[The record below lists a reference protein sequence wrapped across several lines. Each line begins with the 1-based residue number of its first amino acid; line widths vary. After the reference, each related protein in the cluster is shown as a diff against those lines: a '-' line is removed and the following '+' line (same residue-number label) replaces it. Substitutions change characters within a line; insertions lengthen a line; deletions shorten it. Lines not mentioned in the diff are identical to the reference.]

1 MKRVVV
7 SLAAGIA
14 LAEWLSQPLPTW
26 LYLIALPLLL
36 AASFAIYKL
45 GDRWKTLFRCILVLL
60 FVVCGMAL
68 HQSAQPHS
76 SLSEGRY
83 TMRIQLNDTPQH
95 TTHSLRAKAVVHDV
109 LRDGRW
115 QPTSE
120 TIMTFFAPDSA
131 ALTLRSGDILEVTT
145 RLRLPADSNF
155 TSTFN
160 YRTYLRRQGIVHT
173 CYIHNNRY
181 QLLEHSPTTLRHLS
195 QNMQQ
200 RASTFLLN
208 HHLSPQHRI
217 TAAALLLGMRDR
229 RLDSTRSQYTKAG
242 IVHLLCVSGLH
253 VGLLV
258 YFVGLLLQPLGNR
271 RSMRILRATAQLV
284 ALWLFV
290 FVSGM
295 APATLRAGIM
305 FSLFVIARM
314 LQRDWHP
321 FNTLCVAATL
331 SLCVRPMMLFDVGF
345 LDSYAAMS
353 GIIGFMPMLN
363 KIVPD
368 VPWES
373 NKPLPFLIVGSIG
386 KYLWDLFCM
395 TIAAQMMVLP
405 FMLYYFHQFP
415 TYFAITNLLI
425 VPFAGLLL
433 VTALCIILLSFW
445 TWAADIAA
453 WLLNAELGIVDGI
466 VARVAAL
473 PHSEIAVPYFSP
485 AMVFLAYAA
494 LLVVFLW
501 LQSAQTNEKTALPRP

>member
-26 LYLIALPLLL
+26 LYLLALPLLL

-45 GDRWKTLFRCILVLL
+45 GDRWKTLFRCILALL
-60 FVVCGMAL
+60 FAVCGMAL

-76 SLSEGRY
+76 SLSESRY

-120 TIMTFFAPDSA
+120 TIMTYFAPDSA
-131 ALTLRSGDILEVTT
+131 ALALRSGDILEVTT

-155 TSTFN
+155 TPTFN
-160 YRTYLRRQGIVHT
+160 YRTYLRCQGIVHT

-181 QLLEHSPTTLRHLS
+181 QLLEHRPTTLRHLS

-200 RASTFLLN
+200 RASTFLIN

-217 TAAALLLGMRDR
+217 TAAALLLGIRDH
-229 RLDSTRSQYTKAG
+229 RLDYTRSQYTKAG

-271 RSMRILRATAQLV
+271 QSMRILRATAQLV

-314 LQRDWHP
+314 LQRDQQP

-345 LDSYAAMS
+345 QYSYAAMA
-353 GIIGFMPMLN
+353 GIIGFYPTLQ
-363 KIVPD
+363 KIVSAND
-368 VPWES
+368 NTTQS
-373 NKPLPFLIVGSIG
+373 SAIAIVRSVG
-386 KYLWDLFCM
+386 KQLWDLLCL
-395 TIAAQMMVLP
+395 TLAAQVAVLP
-405 FMLYYFHQFP
+405 LTLYYFHQFP

-485 AMVFLAYAA
+485 AMVVLAYAA
-494 LLVVFLW
+494 LLVAFLW
-501 LQSAQTNEKTALPRP
+501 LQSAQTNEKTASPRP

>member
-7 SLAAGIA
+7 SLATGIA
-14 LAEWLSQPLPTW
+14 LAEWVSQPLPTW
-26 LYLIALPLLL
+26 LYLLALPLLL

-45 GDRWKTLFRCILVLL
+45 GDRWKTLFRCILALL

-76 SLSEGRY
+76 SLSESRY

-120 TIMTFFAPDSA
+120 TIMTYFAPNSA

-181 QLLEHSPTTLRHLS
+181 QLLEHRPTTLRHLS

-208 HHLSPQHRI
+208 HHLSLQHRI
-217 TAAALLLGMRDR
+217 TAAALLLGMRDQ

-314 LQRDWHP
+314 LQRDQQP

-345 LDSYAAMS
+345 QYSYAAMA
-353 GIIGFMPMLN
+353 GIIGFYPTLQ
-363 KIVPD
+363 KIVSAND
-368 VPWES
+368 NTTQS
-373 NKPLPFLIVGSIG
+373 SAIAIARSVG
-386 KYLWDLFCM
+386 KQLWDLLCL
-395 TIAAQMMVLP
+395 TLAAQVAVLP
-405 FMLYYFHQFP
+405 LTLYYFHQFP

-453 WLLNAELGIVDGI
+453 WLLDAELGIVDGI

-473 PHSEIAVPYFSP
+473 PHSEIAVHYFSP
-485 AMVFLAYAA
+485 AMVVLAYAA
-494 LLVVFLW
+494 LLVAFLW
-501 LQSAQTNEKTALPRP
+501 LQSAQKNEKTALPRP

>member
-26 LYLIALPLLL
+26 LYLLALPLLL

-45 GDRWKTLFRCILVLL
+45 GDRWKTLFRCILALL

-120 TIMTFFAPDSA
+120 TIMTYFAPDSA

-181 QLLEHSPTTLRHLS
+181 QLLEHRPTTLRHLS

-200 RASTFLLN
+200 RTSTFLLN
-208 HHLSPQHRI
+208 HHLSLQHRI
-217 TAAALLLGMRDR
+217 TAAALLLGIRDR

-271 RSMRILRATAQLV
+271 QSMRILRATAQLV

-314 LQRDWHP
+314 LQRDQQP

-345 LDSYAAMS
+345 QYSYAAMAS
-353 GIIGFMPMLN
+353 IIGFYPTLQ
-363 KIVPD
+363 KIVSAND
-368 VPWES
+368 NTTQS
-373 NKPLPFLIVGSIG
+373 SAIAIARSVG
-386 KYLWDLFCM
+386 KQLWDLLCL
-395 TIAAQMMVLP
+395 TLAAQVAVLP
-405 FMLYYFHQFP
+405 LTLYYFHQFP

-473 PHSEIAVPYFSP
+473 PYSEIAVPYFSP
-485 AMVFLAYAA
+485 AMVVLAYAA
-494 LLVVFLW
+494 LLVAFLW
-501 LQSAQTNEKTALPRP
+501 LQSAQKNEKTALPRP

>member
-26 LYLIALPLLL
+26 LYLLALPLLL

-45 GDRWKTLFRCILVLL
+45 GDRWKTLFRCILALL

-181 QLLEHSPTTLRHLS
+181 QLLEHRPTTLRHLS

-208 HHLSPQHRI
+208 HHLSLQHRI

-258 YFVGLLLQPLGNR
+258 YFVGLLLQPIGNR

-314 LQRDWHP
+314 LQRDQQP

-345 LDSYAAMS
+345 QYSYAAMA
-353 GIIGFMPMLN
+353 GIIGFYPTLQ
-363 KIVPD
+363 KIVSAND
-368 VPWES
+368 NTTQS
-373 NKPLPFLIVGSIG
+373 SAIAIARSVG
-386 KYLWDLFCM
+386 KQLWDLLCL
-395 TIAAQMMVLP
+395 TLAAQAAVLP
-405 FMLYYFHQFP
+405 LTLYYFHQFP

-473 PHSEIAVPYFSP
+473 PYSEIAVPYFSP
-485 AMVFLAYAA
+485 AMVVLAYAA
-494 LLVVFLW
+494 LLVAFLW

>member
-26 LYLIALPLLL
+26 LYLLALPLLL

-45 GDRWKTLFRCILVLL
+45 GDRWKTLFRCILALL

-120 TIMTFFAPDSA
+120 TIMTYFAPDSA

-181 QLLEHSPTTLRHLS
+181 QLLEHRPTTLRHLS

-229 RLDSTRSQYTKAG
+229 RLDYTRSQYTKAG

-314 LQRDWHP
+314 LQRDQQP

-345 LDSYAAMS
+345 QYSYAAMA
-353 GIIGFMPMLN
+353 GIIGFCPALQ
-363 KIVPD
+363 KIVSAND
-368 VPWES
+368 NTTQS
-373 NKPLPFLIVGSIG
+373 SAIAIARSVG
-386 KYLWDLFCM
+386 KQLWDLLCL
-395 TIAAQMMVLP
+395 TLAAQVAVLP
-405 FMLYYFHQFP
+405 LTLYYFHQFP

-473 PHSEIAVPYFSP
+473 PYSEISVPYFSP
-485 AMVFLAYAA
+485 AMVVLAYAA
-494 LLVVFLW
+494 LLVAFLW
-501 LQSAQTNEKTALPRP
+501 LQSAQKNEKTALPRP

>member
-26 LYLIALPLLL
+26 LYLLALPLLL

-45 GDRWKTLFRCILVLL
+45 GDRWKTLFRCILALL

-120 TIMTFFAPDSA
+120 TIMTYFAPDSA

-181 QLLEHSPTTLRHLS
+181 QLLEHRPTTLRHLS

-314 LQRDWHP
+314 LQRDQQP

-345 LDSYAAMS
+345 QYSYAAMA
-353 GIIGFMPMLN
+353 GIIGFYPTLQ
-363 KIVPD
+363 KIVSAND
-368 VPWES
+368 NTTQS
-373 NKPLPFLIVGSIG
+373 SAIAIARSVG
-386 KYLWDLFCM
+386 KQLWDLLCL
-395 TIAAQMMVLP
+395 TLAAQVAVLP
-405 FMLYYFHQFP
+405 LTLYYFHQFP
-415 TYFAITNLLI
+415 TYFAITNFLI

-453 WLLNAELGIVDGI
+453 WLLDAELGIVDGI

-473 PHSEIAVPYFSP
+473 PYSEIAVPYFSP
-485 AMVFLAYAA
+485 AMVVLAYAA
-494 LLVVFLW
+494 LLVAFLW
-501 LQSAQTNEKTALPRP
+501 LQSAQKNEKTALPRP